1 MKVFLCAD
9 ALGRCCWI
17 RTSAAHP
24 VDYIEGRGLT
34 TVEDQSEDFEDMTE
48 EELFAADVFTVS
60 ELIANVPNVRLFN

>member
-24 VDYIEGRGLT
+24 VDYIEGRGQT

-48 EELFAADVFTVS
+48 DELFAADVFTVS
-60 ELIANVPNVRLFN
+60 ELIANVPNVRLFR